1 MKLVKTAAVVSALAG
16 LTAAGIIFA
25 NANANANA
33 NAGAARPPA
42 ARAASD
48 VASVILEYGR
58 ALDAD
63 SAADVRN
70 VYADD
75 AVLAPPAQP
84 VKRGA
89 AEVSKFYEDL
99 FAVADVQIT
108 FTIEDV
114 RVHGDLAYVTSHSN
128 GVLKFKDGSPD
139 AGGVGRE
146 LFVLRNT
153 NRTWKIVAYWFNN

>member
-1 MKLVKTAAVVSALAG
+1 MKLVRTAAVVSALAG
-16 LTAAGIIFA
+16 LTAAGIIFTNTSA
-25 NANANANA
+25 D
-33 NAGAARPPA
+33 AARPPSPRAGSEVA
-42 ARAASD
+42 A
-48 VASVILEYGR
+48 VILEYGR

-63 SAADVRN
+63 SAADVRK

-75 AVLAPPAQP
+75 AVLAAPGEP

-89 AEVSKFYEDL
+89 AEVAGFYEGL

-114 RVHGDLAYVTSHSN
+114 RVQGDLAYVTSHSN

-139 AGGVGRE
+139 SGGVGRE
-146 LFVLRNT
+146 LFVLRHT
-153 NRTWKIVAYWFNN
+153 DRSWKIAAYWFNN